1 MLSELIVSETM
12 TKTPISKVGKGNT
25 LFYALIVGA
34 FITWQ
39 SIFISYSKE
48 DGLIVRTQPVP
59 LSVLAP
65 CLVFIAAALGINLK
79 EEIVLIAAAVSRNS
93 AAITALAEQAQQQQQ
108 QHQEIEQLTDTK
120 NDDSQE
126 L

>member
-1 MLSELIVSETM
+1 MWIMSKSPT
-12 TKTPISKVGKGNT
+12 TKIGKSNT

-39 SIFISYSKE
+39 SIFISYSKDE
-48 DGLIVRTQPVP
+48 GLIVKTQPVP

-79 EEIVLIAAAVSRNS
+79 EEIVLVAAAVSRNS
-93 AAITALAEQAQQQQQ
+93 AAIANLAQTTNSLNSE
-108 QHQEIEQLTDTK
+108 EK
-120 NDDSQE
+120 SYDDSQQ
-126 L
+126 

>member
-1 MLSELIVSETM
+1 MSKSS
-12 TKTPISKVGKGNT
+12 TKIGKGNT
-25 LFYALIVGA
+25 LFYALVVGA

-48 DGLIVRTQPVP
+48 DGLVIKTQPVP

-65 CLVFIAAALGINLK
+65 CLVFIAAALGINIK

-93 AAITALAEQAQQQQQ
+93 TAITALAEQQVQQYEHPQ
-108 QHQEIEQLTDTK
+108 QEIAQAIEEIKTEEITK
-120 NDDSQE
+120 KDSE
-126 L
+126 H

>member
-1 MLSELIVSETM
+1 M
-12 TKTPISKVGKGNT
+12 TKTPATKVGKGNT

-48 DGLIVRTQPVP
+48 EGWVVRTQPVP

-93 AAITALAEQAQQQQQ
+93 AAITTLAEQAYQQ
-108 QHQEIEQLTDTK
+108 QHQQQEIEQLTDNK
-120 NDDSQE
+120 NGDDKTIH
-126 L
+126 

>member
-1 MLSELIVSETM
+1 M
-12 TKTPISKVGKGNT
+12 TKVSTSKVGKGNT
-25 LFYALIVGA
+25 LFYALVVGA

-79 EEIVLIAAAVSRNS
+79 EEIVLVAAAVSRNS
-93 AAITALAEQAQQQQQ
+93 AAITALAEQQAHQQQQLL
-108 QHQEIEQLTDTK
+108 ESEQLPK
-120 NDDSQE
+120 NDDTQN
-126 L
+126 LQ

>member
-1 MLSELIVSETM
+1 MP
-12 TKTPISKVGKGNT
+12 TKLPATKVGKGNT
-25 LFYALIVGA
+25 LFYALVVGA

-48 DGLIVRTQPVP
+48 EGLEIRTQPVP

-93 AAITALAEQAQQQQQ
+93 AAITTLAEQAYQQ
-108 QHQEIEQLTDTK
+108 QHQPQESVEATDK
-120 NDDSQE
+120 KDDSQE
-126 L
+126 LQ

>member
-1 MLSELIVSETM
+1 MSKSPT
-12 TKTPISKVGKGNT
+12 TKVGKGNT

-48 DGLIVRTQPVP
+48 EGLEIKTQPVP

-93 AAITALAEQAQQQQQ
+93 AAITALAEQAQHQQQQ
-108 QHQEIEQLTDTK
+108 QQLPQETEQSTDSK
-120 NDDSQE
+120 SDDYPR